1 MDGAKKL
8 DRFLL
13 TDPQDVG
20 CAQAMDLLHVYVE
33 MVLSDPE
40 AAAKRYPG
48 LEAHLAACGPC
59 AEDFTGLLAAVA
71 AESS

>member
-1 MDGAKKL
+1 
-8 DRFLL
+8 LL

>member
-1 MDGAKKL
+1 VDGAKKL

>member
-1 MDGAKKL
+1 MNGAEKL